1 MYQLGL
7 LGEAFVSIFSQM
19 DAFLGVVLGSIIGLF
34 LGATPGLTAV
44 VGMVLLIPFTFYMSP
59 LAGISMLYAIHKS
72 GNYGGSIPAILMNT
86 PGSPAAAC
94 TQMDGYPLTQQGKQG
109 KALKVAVTASALGDL
124 LSDFVLIFGTV
135 YIAHVVYAFGPVEM
149 AGVLF
154 FSLTLIGTITGASM
168 LKGLFSTALGLLIGT
183 IGLDPMQATPR
194 FSFGLM
200 ELEKSLDVIPVLVG
214 VFVVSEVL
222 IQAEKRLTGQDASCI
237 APQSGNP
244 ADSRL
249 SAKEFKSILPA
260 TGISYLVGQVVGILP
275 GLGGAVAPWIAYGQ
289 VKNFSKEPEK
299 FGEGAL
305 EGVAAA
311 EASNNAVCGA
321 NLMPMLTLGVPGS
334 TDAAIIMGA
343 FLIHGLE
350 LGPRIFNEQA
360 PLVYGLFAAGLM
372 AIAIYFVIGFFLA
385 EKIGC
390 IITAFPR
397 RIIYPIIMITCFI
410 GAYAPNTSLFDVG
423 LMIIFGLVGYL
434 MRKFKVPVA
443 PMIIAFLLAY
453 KFETALRQALVMG
466 NGPMVFLQ
474 HPICVAFIIMALGT
488 IAFTAYRNSVNK
500 KKQQAA
506 RKAQPG
512 KA

>member
-1 MYQLGL
+1 MYQIGL
-7 LGEAFVSIFSQM
+7 LGEAFISIFTQM
-19 DAFLGVVLGSIIGLF
+19 DALMGVILGSIVGLL

-44 VGMVLLIPFTFYMSP
+44 VGMVLLIPFSFYMSP

-124 LSDFVLIFGTV
+124 MSDFVLIFGTV
-135 YIAHVVYAFGPVEM
+135 YIANVVYAFGPVEM

-194 FSFGLM
+194 FSFGLT

-222 IQAEKRLTGQDASCI
+222 IQIEKLVRDKNASCV
-237 APQSGNP
+237 APHSDNP

-260 TGISYLVGQVVGILP
+260 TGLSYLVGQVVGILP

-289 VKNFSKEPEK
+289 VKNFSKDPDR
-299 FGEGAL
+299 FGKGAL

-360 PLVYGLFAAGLM
+360 PLVYGLFAAGLI
-372 AIAIYFVIGFFLA
+372 AIAVYFVIGFFLA
-385 EKIGC
+385 EKIGRM
-390 IITAFPR
+390 ITAFPR

-410 GAYAPNTSLFDVG
+410 GSYAPNTSLFDVG
-423 LMIIFGLVGYL
+423 LMIVFGLVGYM
-434 MRKFKVPVA
+434 MRTFKVPVA

-453 KFETALRQALVMG
+453 KFETALRQSLVMG
-466 NGPMVFLQ
+466 DGPLVFLQ
-474 HPICVAFIIMALGT
+474 HPICLAFIIMALGT
-488 IAFTAYRNSVNK
+488 IAFTSYKNASNK
-500 KKQQAA
+500 RKRLAKEQQQGGA
-506 RKAQPG
+506 K
-512 KA
+512 

>member
-1 MYQLGL
+1 MYQLEL
-7 LGEAFVSIFSQM
+7 LSDAFVAIFTQI
-19 DAFLGVVLGSIIGLF
+19 DALMGIILGSIVGLL

-44 VGMVLLIPFTFYMSP
+44 VGMVLLIPFSFYMSP
-59 LAGISMLYAIHKS
+59 LAGISMLYAIHKA

-135 YIAHVVYAFGPVEM
+135 YIANVVYAFGPVEM

-154 FSLTLIGTITGASM
+154 FSLTLIGTITGSSM
-168 LKGLFSTALGLLIGT
+168 LKGLFATALGLLIGT

-194 FSFGLM
+194 FSFGIID
-200 ELEKSLDVIPVLVG
+200 LEKSLDVIPVLVG

-222 IQAEKRLTGQDASCI
+222 IQAEKLVMDKPAAEL
-237 APQSGNP
+237 APKSTNP
-244 ADSRL
+244 ADSKL
-249 SAKEFKSILPA
+249 SLKEFKSILPA
-260 TGISYLVGQVVGILP
+260 TGISYLVGQVIGILP

-289 VKNFSKEPEK
+289 VKNFSKHPER
-299 FGEGAL
+299 FGKGNL

-350 LGPRIFNEQA
+350 LGPRIFTEQA
-360 PLVYGLFAAGLM
+360 PLVYGLFASGLI

-385 EKIGC
+385 EKIGR
-390 IITAFPR
+390 IITTFPR

-410 GAYAPNTSLFDVG
+410 GSYAPNTSLFDVG
-423 LMIIFGLVGYL
+423 VMIAFGLVGYL
-434 MRKFKVPVA
+434 MRKLMVPVA
-443 PMIIAFLLAY
+443 PLIIAFLLAY
-453 KFETALRQALVMG
+453 KFETALRQSLVMG
-466 NGPMVFLQ
+466 DGPLVFLQ
-474 HPICVAFIIMALGT
+474 HPICLTFILMAFGT
-488 IAFTAYRNSVNK
+488 LAFTAYRNS
-500 KKQQAA
+500 AA
-506 RKAQPG
+506 KG
-512 KA
+512 KAVNRKKMGKELG